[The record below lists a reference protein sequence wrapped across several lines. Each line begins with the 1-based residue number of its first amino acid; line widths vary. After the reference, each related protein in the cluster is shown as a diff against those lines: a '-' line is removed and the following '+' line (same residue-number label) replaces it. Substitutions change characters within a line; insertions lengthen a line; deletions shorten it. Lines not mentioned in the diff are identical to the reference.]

1 MDDET
6 RIRFVIV
13 PKKMQKGIRNSQQ
26 KVYVLAIADSI
37 ETDNNSLLQ
46 CFSLMQDD
54 PKARVNNRVPI
65 PRREI
70 LTKDET
76 YDKVYKNFFKDE
88 VTYYGQ
94 HFKKLNS
101 GWSPGHDKPNFKQEY
116 YISEEI
122 NLQNLQQRAK
132 VDRVTVNDIFGAAC
146 LNAYYNTK
154 VKPSL
159 RIHPMEDIKE

>member
-1 MDDET
+1 MDDSEIQKLATQEMNKGIMDDET

-88 VTYYGQ
+88 VTYYG
-94 HFKKLNS
+94 
-101 GWSPGHDKPNFKQEY
+101 
-116 YISEEI
+116 
-122 NLQNLQQRAK
+122 
-132 VDRVTVNDIFGAAC
+132 
-146 LNAYYNTK
+146 
-154 VKPSL
+154 
-159 RIHPMEDIKE
+159 